1 MKQTKNDSIVKQV
14 LQFLQ
19 RGMWQMS
26 LQNKSWISRSM
37 VKILQVL
44 TLVTDGFRRN
54 QCALHASSLTLF
66 SLISIVPVLVL
77 MLALARTL
85 GNADVIR
92 AQIDQK
98 IDVLVAGIEQG
109 AAKEVAAPG
118 QEQKQG
124 QAQELEKGTAQP
136 EFVSTFT
143 NQFREVVNK
152 IFEQVNSINFG
163 KLGGMGGILL
173 IWSVIGVLGKVEA
186 SFNQIW
192 GVAKSRPFVRKFADY
207 LCAIVILPCL
217 LAAVSTVPVV
227 QMASSLM
234 ENVLGKGASSGL
246 SQFLDSSFLRL
257 LISSVGGTLAFAF
270 LLGFMPNARVKLVPA
285 LLGGFVTL
293 ILFGIWLKICTML
306 QVGIAKY
313 SALYGGFAVLPILLM
328 WVNTSWQIILLGS
341 EISFALQNRDTYM
354 LELFA
359 DEASMRARLLMAI
372 TLCAESV
379 RASQQVG
386 GGAFDAESYAHANGV
401 PHRFVT
407 QILAEL
413 VSHHILA
420 EVADQP
426 GKFLLCR
433 CSSKLQVKEIVDA
446 MMNQGESIKALGLE
460 ELSAAVATLE
470 EQWRKAEQPVLETP
484 LAQLCVAES

>member
-1 MKQTKNDSIVKQV
+1 MKQKRSESILKRV
-14 LQFLQ
+14 LEFLQ

-26 LQNKSWISRSM
+26 LHNKSWIARSL
-37 VKILQVL
+37 VKLLQVL

-92 AQIDQK
+92 AQIDSR
-98 IDVLVAGIEQG
+98 IDLLVHGLEQS
-109 AAKEVAAPG
+109 AVKEVAAHEQVPA
-118 QEQKQG
+118 QEQKQ
-124 QAQELEKGTAQP
+124 APAESVVQP
-136 EFVSTFT
+136 EFVSAFT
-143 NQFREVVNK
+143 HQFREVVDQ
-152 IFEQVNSINFG
+152 IFEQVNTIDFG
-163 KLGGMGGILL
+163 KLGGIGGILL
-173 IWSVIGVLGKVEA
+173 IWSVIGVLGKVEG

-192 GVAKSRPFVRKFADY
+192 GVKKSRTFVRKFADY

-227 QMASSLM
+227 QMVSSVTQNLLGKSASSNLS
-234 ENVLGKGASSGL
+234 LFL
-246 SQFLDSSFLRL
+246 DSQFLKIV
-257 LISSVGGTLAFAF
+257 ISSVGGTLAFSF
-270 LLGFMPNARVKLVPA
+270 LLGFMPNARVKMLPA
-285 LLGGFVTL
+285 LLGGLVTL
-293 ILFGIWLKICTML
+293 ILFGIWLKLCTML
-306 QVGIAKY
+306 QVGIARY
-313 SALYGGFAVLPILLM
+313 SALYGGFAVLPILLL

-379 RASQQVG
+379 RASQQKG
-386 GGAFDAESYAHANGV
+386 GGAFDAERYAHDNGV

-407 QILAEL
+407 QILGEL
-413 VSHHILA
+413 VEHHIIA

-433 CSSKLQVKEIVDA
+433 CSSKLSAGEVVDA
-446 MMNQGESIKALGLE
+446 MMNHGESIQTLGLG
-460 ELSAAVATLE
+460 ELSCSVAALE
-470 EQWRKAEQPVLETP
+470 ERWQAAEQPVLEIP
-484 LAQLCVAES
+484 LAQLCVAET